1 MLSNVKVA
9 GGIFQVG
16 FDWSPAVC
24 KIVCRHRIQVRAI
37 SIVGTP
43 SGSAVHMFSF
53 RHLCGTLHH
62 HAGSRPAL
70 YYWTEDG
77 EKDFQKYTS
86 LLHLS
91 SDPLKKKKKEE
102 RNDAGTWKSLL
113 QKNCFSFHWI
123 LNKNIISIEI
133 TWKGKNTVTAT
144 KKQTHKKYQ
153 KRWQL

>member
-1 MLSNVKVA
+1 MLPNVKVA

-91 SDPLKKKKKEE
+91 SDPLKKKKRRREKWCGNLKKFAPE
-102 RNDAGTWKSLL
+102 KLFFLSL
-113 QKNCFSFHWI
+113 
-123 LNKNIISIEI
+123 NIISIEI

>member
-1 MLSNVKVA
+1 MLPNVKVA

-91 SDPLKKKKKEE
+91 SDPLKKKKEEE

>member
-1 MLSNVKVA
+1 MLPNVKVA

-91 SDPLKKKKKEE
+91 SDPLKEKKEE

-113 QKNCFSFHWI
+113 QKNWCEDFFSFH
-123 LNKNIISIEI
+123 
-133 TWKGKNTVTAT
+133 
-144 KKQTHKKYQ
+144 
-153 KRWQL
+153 